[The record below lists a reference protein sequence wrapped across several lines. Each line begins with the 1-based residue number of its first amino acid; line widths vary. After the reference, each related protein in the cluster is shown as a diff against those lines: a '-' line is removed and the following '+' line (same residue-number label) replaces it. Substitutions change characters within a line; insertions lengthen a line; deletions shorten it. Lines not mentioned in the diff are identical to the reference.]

1 MKWYYVSFVLV
12 VAAFSLAAAW
22 NIPLETTVEVLP
34 MVITVTNEQLGIHMT
49 EEPQKAFDFGSTF
62 PGTTV
67 IKTMNI
73 TRGNQ
78 PPAMVSMS
86 VQGSIAPWVELSAYD
101 FLLDEPE
108 QIAVAVKVPAE
119 APEGAYSGNLT
130 IKYKKMLISQAS
142 SRRRG

>member
-1 MKWYYVSFVLV
+1 MKWYYAIFVLV

-22 NIPLETTVEVLP
+22 SIPLETTVEVLP
-34 MVITVTNEQLGIHMT
+34 MVITVTDEQLGVHMT
-49 EEPQKAFDFGSTF
+49 EEPQKEFNFGSTF

-108 QIAVAVKVPAE
+108 QIAVAVRVPAE

-130 IKYKKMLISQAS
+130 ITYKKTLISRVS
-142 SRRRG
+142 SRWRW